1 MTIGDT
7 FRHLGFHAANDP
19 RPDAELVGRFVRSRD
34 EPAFAELL
42 RRHGPTVYG
51 VCRRV
56 LGNTHDADDAFQAV
70 FLVLARKAETVRP
83 PGMVGPWLY
92 GVAVR
97 TANKARVMNAK
108 RKARETV
115 AGTGN
120 AVTGW
125 DGTRSACDGVSEII
139 DAELASLPPVYRAVF
154 VACEINGRSRSQAA
168 RDLGWPEGTVA
179 ARLAKARELLAAR
192 LTKRGVTL
200 SAGLFAAAGVPPALA
215 AGTLGAVREF
225 LSAGVATSVAPAA
238 HTLSDEVVKS
248 MSGVKLKLLAVAALL
263 AGLAAG
269 TVLIAS
275 PGEKPGPRLERKAM
289 TNAPV
294 PKPAVDE
301 WKEGKPIEFKDGG
314 RVLSVAFAPSGK
326 TFAVCRDEG
335 RIDFFDPATRKHQQS
350 MVLKHDPKVN
360 PNTEVGTFPALAFR
374 PRPHAK
380 LGDVF
385 AITHKNGVNIGT
397 TNIGLL
403 VDNAPVVNDLPQN
416 WAVAGSDPHQVV
428 WAGDGLVISNGEETR
443 HRDPNGKEQGVR
455 GWADRK
461 HQPCVLAAIP
471 DSESWL
477 MQFDNDRKA
486 NDTTVWY
493 WDAADIKQCRRLEG
507 HQSRPVAAAVSQD
520 GKRIV
525 TGDEGGTLIVWE
537 GEKFEE
543 KRLIDLGKGVVQLAL
558 APDGKTAAVAKVK
571 VRIEDYG
578 GGRPMPQE
586 WHEWTVSVYDVD
598 SAGTK
603 PKPVYSWGG
612 TVKAP
617 TAGSPPGPASLAF
630 APDGNTLL
638 AAFGDGTA
646 TPGGGSQMGDQNLK
660 AALLVGRSVGVRVW
674 ERVPKK

>member
-7 FRHLGFHAANDP
+7 FRHLGSRAADDP

-70 FLVLARKAETVRP
+70 FLVLARKADTIRP

-97 TANKARVMNAK
+97 TANKARVMNA
-108 RKARETV
+108 RKANGRHQP
-115 AGTGN
+115 AGGLESFP
-120 AVTGW
+120 AAG
-125 DGTRSACDGVSEII
+125 GVQSDADTLALI
-139 DAELASLPPVYRAVF
+139 DIELASLPPVYRAVF

-200 SAGLFAAAGVPPALA
+200 TAGLFATAGVPPALA
-215 AGTLGAVREF
+215 ADTFGAVRE
-225 LSAGVATSVAPAA
+225 LLAVGVATSVAPAA

-248 MSGVKLKLLAVAALL
+248 MSGVKLKLLTAGVLL

-269 TVLIAS
+269 TLLIAS
-275 PGEKPGPRLERKAM
+275 PGEKPGPRPERKPM

-294 PKPAVDE
+294 PKPAADE
-301 WKEGKPIEFKDGG
+301 WKERKPITFTDGG

-350 MVLKHDPKVN
+350 MVLKYDPKVN

-374 PRPHAK
+374 ARPHAK

-428 WAGDGLVISNGEETR
+428 WAGDGLVISNGEVIH
-443 HRDPNGKEQGVR
+443 HRDPSGKEQGVR

-461 HQPCVLAAIP
+461 HQPCVLAAMP

-486 NDTTVWY
+486 HDSTVWC
-493 WDAADIKQCRRLEG
+493 WDAADLKRCRRLEG
-507 HQSRPVAAAVSQD
+507 HQSRPTAAAVSAD

-543 KRLIDLGKGVVQLAL
+543 KRRIDLGKGVVQLAL
-558 APDGKTAAVAKVK
+558 APDSKTAAVAKVK

-612 TVKAP
+612 AVKAP

-646 TPGGGSQMGDQNLK
+646 TPGGGDQTGDQNLK
-660 AALLVGRSVGVRVW
+660 AALLVGKSVGVRVW